1 MYEPPVLSVSRQ
13 LKLFSSKRRARQWGQ
28 SAVADERYCNP
39 SPIGFPNDK
48 PPSIKFRALL
58 SEGDA
63 ELFELA
69 RT

>member
-1 MYEPPVLSVSRQ
+1 MPPRLDAGFRPEWPLEISGSFAEVAEEAIGLS
-13 LKLFSSKRRARQWGQ
+13 
-28 SAVADERYCNP
+28 YCNP

-48 PPSIKFRALL
+48 PPFIKFRALL

-63 ELFELA
+63 ELFELV

>member
-1 MYEPPVLSVSRQ
+1 MAAGNLGRFAEVAEEAIGLS
-13 LKLFSSKRRARQWGQ
+13 
-28 SAVADERYCNP
+28 YCNP

-48 PPSIKFRALL
+48 PPSTKFRALL

-63 ELFELA
+63 ELFELV